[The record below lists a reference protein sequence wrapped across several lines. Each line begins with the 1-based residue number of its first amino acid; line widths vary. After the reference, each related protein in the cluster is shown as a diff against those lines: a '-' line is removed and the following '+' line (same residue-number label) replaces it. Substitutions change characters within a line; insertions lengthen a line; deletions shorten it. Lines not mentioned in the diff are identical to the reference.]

1 MKTYGKML
9 KPKRAEVKK
18 NVIKSIHPGC
28 RVYNPS
34 FLSVS
39 QVLVSCCK
47 QGWFDCGK
55 RGTISDRK
63 ALPVDG
69 WPTRIYGMP
78 VSIFGQM
85 AGIFLILEQGQKL
98 S

>member
-1 MKTYGKML
+1 MKYL
-9 KPKRAEVKK
+9 KV
-18 NVIKSIHPGC
+18 G
-28 RVYNPS
+28 
-34 FLSVS
+34 
-39 QVLVSCCK
+39 
-47 QGWFDCGK
+47 CGK